1 MAPSPDQHGGR
12 GKEPSLYEVLSI
24 TPQSL
29 QGQDPPVAAKAV
41 KQAYRRALLKH
52 HPDKHPQ
59 QQQARPG
66 DGNGAAAAAAATKT
80 STSSSSSSQ
89 ATTSSSSSSGAT
101 YTVDQITH
109 AYTVLSDAKQR
120 REYTRS
126 LRTPTSVTAA
136 GAGARSYEFQTGVET
151 ADLDD
156 LAFDERRGLYH
167 RSCRCGQARGY
178 CFREQDLDDVAEHGE
193 LMVECVGCS
202 LWLRVLFEEVTDDE
216 EDDDAA
222 AAAPKPAAKF
232 APADAATARSTTTTG
247 RPAERTVSSGSHE
260 GKTGR

>member
-1 MAPSPDQHGGR
+1 MAPSDQNSGR
-12 GKEPSLYEVLSI
+12 RNEPSLYEVLSI

-29 QGQDPPVAAKAV
+29 QGQDPQAAAKAV

-66 DGNGAAAAAAATKT
+66 DGGGAAAATKT
-80 STSSSSSSQ
+80 TSSSASSTLAARTTA
-89 ATTSSSSSSGAT
+89 ATGGSSSSDAT

-109 AYTVLSDAKQR
+109 AYMVLGAAKQR
-120 REYTRS
+120 SEYTRS
-126 LRTPTSVTAA
+126 LRAPTSSTS
-136 GAGARSYEFQTGVET
+136 ARSYEFQTGVET
-151 ADLDD
+151 VDLDD
-156 LAFDERRGLYH
+156 LVLDERKGLYH
-167 RSCRCGQARGY
+167 RGCRCGQARGY

-193 LMVECVGCS
+193 LMVECMGCS

-216 EDDDAA
+216 EDD
-222 AAAPKPAAKF
+222 AAAPSPPAK
-232 APADAATARSTTTTG
+232 APADAQARTTG
-247 RPAERTVSSGSHE
+247 WPAERTVSSGSRE

>member
-1 MAPSPDQHGGR
+1 MAPPDLNSGR
-12 GKEPSLYEVLSI
+12 RKEPSLYEVLSI

-29 QGQDPPVAAKAV
+29 QGQDPQAAAKAV

-66 DGNGAAAAAAATKT
+66 DGNGAAAATAQTA
-80 STSSSSSSQ
+80 SSSSTFQ
-89 ATTSSSSSSGAT
+89 ATTTTAAGSSSSDAT

-126 LRTPTSVTAA
+126 LRTQTSATS
-136 GAGARSYEFQTGVET
+136 ARSYEFQTGVET
-151 ADLDD
+151 VDLDD
-156 LAFDERRGLYH
+156 LAFDERKGLYH
-167 RSCRCGQARGY
+167 RGCRCGQTRGY
-178 CFREQDLDDVAEHGE
+178 CFKEQDLDDVAEHGE
-193 LMVECVGCS
+193 LMVECMGCS
-202 LWLRVLFEEVTDDE
+202 LWLRVLFEEVTDE
-216 EDDDAA
+216 EDDG
-222 AAAPKPAAKF
+222 APHPAAK
-232 APADAATARSTTTTG
+232 APANTQPRATG